1 MFHGLFEDI
10 SDVLGRFGIDASE
23 LEGCEVLFAAYE
35 CDYEG
40 QALVVFRRDAQLYE
54 VNASHCSC
62 YGLEEQWEPEETTV
76 EALQHRVE
84 RGTLGYFLGGYSADF
99 CRMLEQ
105 LSRTALELKS

>member
-1 MFHGLFEDI
+1 VLRKDFLVFHGLFEDI

-40 QALVVFRRDAQLYE
+40 QA
-54 VNASHCSC
+54 SC